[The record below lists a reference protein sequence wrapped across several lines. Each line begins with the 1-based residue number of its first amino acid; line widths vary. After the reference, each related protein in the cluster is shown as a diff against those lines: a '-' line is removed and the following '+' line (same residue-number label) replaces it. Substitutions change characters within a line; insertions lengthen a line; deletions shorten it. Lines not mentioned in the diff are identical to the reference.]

1 MGRLGLGLKMR
12 PLPFMPSISEISAG
26 DACDIPGLEAV
37 VSYWTEGAFSAE
49 EWYEEVS
56 GSWGKA
62 GLVMKRGDEVMG
74 FAVYGPQAYLPRADR
89 YPVGPLGADAAL
101 LAYLEGDPRARKH
114 LLVRVARDLKLRG
127 FGGVE
132 AIGSDLGRSRYIPTR
147 FLLENGWG
155 PVRRG
160 FRLGLPYT
168 LARADFGNT
177 LEIGERARG
186 LMGRV
191 KLPVLGGAPSP
202 VTLSPHKPGARMS
215 LAPESYP
222 TLGQDGFQGETI
234 AVLTTG
240 ASPGA

>member
-12 PLPFMPSISEISAG
+12 PLPFIPAISPISAG
-26 DACDIPGLEAV
+26 DARDIPGLEAV
-37 VSYWTEGAFSAE
+37 VSYWTQGAFSAE

-56 GSWGKA
+56 ETWGTA
-62 GLVMKRGDEVMG
+62 GLVMRRGDEVMG
-74 FAVYGPQAYLPRADR
+74 FAVYGPDAYLPRADL
-89 YPVGPLGADAAL
+89 YPVGPLGSDAAL
-101 LAYLEGDPRARKH
+101 LAYLEGDPRARRH
-114 LLVRVARDLKLRG
+114 LLVRVARDLRLRG

-132 AIGSDLGRSRYIPTR
+132 AIGSDLGLSRHIPTG

-177 LEIGERARG
+177 VEIGERARD

-202 VTLSPHKPGARMS
+202 VTLSPHGPGGARMS
-215 LAPESYP
+215 PAPKRVRPERR
-222 TLGQDGFQGETI
+222 
-234 AVLTTG
+234 
-240 ASPGA
+240 

>member
-1 MGRLGLGLKMR
+1 MSRLSIGLKMR
-12 PLPFMPSISEISAG
+12 PLPFIPTISEISG
-26 DACDIPGLEAV
+26 SDARDIPGLEAV

-56 GSWGKA
+56 DAWGTA

-74 FAVYGPQAYLPRADR
+74 FAVYGPQGYLPRADR
-89 YPVGPLGADAAL
+89 YPLGPLGPDAAL
-101 LAYLEGDPRARKH
+101 LAYLEGDPRSRKH
-114 LLVRVARDLKLRG
+114 LLVRVARDLRLRG

-132 AIGSDLGRSRYIPTR
+132 AIGSDLGRSRHIPTR
-147 FLLENGWG
+147 FLLENGWE

-177 LEIGERARG
+177 VQIGARARG
-186 LMGRV
+186 FMERV

-202 VTLSPHKPGARMS
+202 VTLSPHGPDGARMS
-215 LAPESYP
+215 PAPER
-222 TLGQDGFQGETI
+222 
-234 AVLTTG
+234 ARR
-240 ASPGA
+240 